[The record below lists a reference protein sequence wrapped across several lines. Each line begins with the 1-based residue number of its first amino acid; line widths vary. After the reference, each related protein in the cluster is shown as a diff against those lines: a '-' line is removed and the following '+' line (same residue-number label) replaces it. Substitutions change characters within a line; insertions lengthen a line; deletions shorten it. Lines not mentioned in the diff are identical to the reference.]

1 MALLA
6 PDGAGK
12 TTLFNAISGYVE
24 STEGTIYFKGT
35 PIHGLAPH
43 EISIKGVR
51 RTFQNGGLFPELTA
65 LENVLAGLHVHIDGS
80 FLGIVM
86 GLGEAREAEREGIAR
101 ARRLLDLMDL
111 GAIADQPVKDLSGG
125 QQRMVEIV
133 RTLATEPPLLLL
145 DEPVVGLSPPMRDRM
160 MEIIRRLAGE
170 EGIGI
175 MRRHRSGR
183 PDAELTDGPGKLC
196 QALRINLTLN
206 GSDLVTGETLFV
218 ERGQPIDEGTIRT
231 TPRIR
236 VTGDVAAV
244 TAPWRFVTENPRRS
258 DVGTVLADPRYSDT
272 WVSEHHTR
280 RLNAAG
286 LIRIPG

>member
-1 MALLA
+1 MEPLLKVQGVSVNFSGLKALA
-6 PDGAGK
+6 NVTFDAHAGEVRAVIGPNGAGK

-24 STEGTIYFKGT
+24 STEGAIYFKGT

-43 EISIKGVR
+43 EIAIKGVR

-65 LENVLAGLHVHIDGS
+65 LENVLAGLHMHIDGS

-145 DEPVVGLSPPMRDRM
+145 DEPVVGLAPPMRDRM

-175 MRRHRSGR
+175 MLIEHVIDLVMS
-183 PDAELTDGPGKLC
+183 
-196 QALRINLTLN
+196 
-206 GSDLVTGETLFV
+206 GSDVIVVLSSGEV
-218 ERGQPIDEGTIRT
+218 IAEGTPDEIRQN
-231 TPRIR
+231 R
-236 VTGDVAAV
+236 
-244 TAPWRFVTENPRRS
+244 E
-258 DVGTVLADPRYSDT
+258 VLEAYLG
-272 WVSEHHTR
+272 H
-280 RLNAAG
+280 A
-286 LIRIPG
+286 

>member
-1 MALLA
+1 MEPLLKVQGVSVNFSGLKALA
-6 PDGAGK
+6 NVTFDAHAGEVRAVIGPNGAGK

-43 EISIKGVR
+43 DISIKGVR

-65 LENVLAGLHVHIDGS
+65 LENVLAGLHMHIDGS

-145 DEPVVGLSPPMRDRM
+145 DEPVVGLAPPMRGRM

-175 MRRHRSGR
+175 MLIEHVIDLVMS
-183 PDAELTDGPGKLC
+183 
-196 QALRINLTLN
+196 
-206 GSDLVTGETLFV
+206 GSDVIVVLSSGEV
-218 ERGQPIDEGTIRT
+218 IAEGTPDEIRQN
-231 TPRIR
+231 R
-236 VTGDVAAV
+236 
-244 TAPWRFVTENPRRS
+244 E
-258 DVGTVLADPRYSDT
+258 VLEAYLG
-272 WVSEHHTR
+272 H
-280 RLNAAG
+280 A
-286 LIRIPG
+286 

>member
-1 MALLA
+1 MEPLLKVQGVSVNFSGLKALA
-6 PDGAGK
+6 NVTFDAHAGEVRAVIGPNGAGK

-24 STEGTIYFKGT
+24 STEGAIYFKGT

-43 EISIKGVR
+43 EIAIKGVR

-65 LENVLAGLHVHIDGS
+65 LENVLAGLHMHIDGS

-125 QQRMVEIV
+125 QQRMLEIV

-145 DEPVVGLSPPMRDRM
+145 DEPVVGLAPPMRDRM

-175 MRRHRSGR
+175 MLIEHVIDLVMS
-183 PDAELTDGPGKLC
+183 
-196 QALRINLTLN
+196 
-206 GSDLVTGETLFV
+206 GSDVIVVLSSGEV
-218 ERGQPIDEGTIRT
+218 IAEGTPDEIRQN
-231 TPRIR
+231 R
-236 VTGDVAAV
+236 
-244 TAPWRFVTENPRRS
+244 E
-258 DVGTVLADPRYSDT
+258 VLEAYLG
-272 WVSEHHTR
+272 H
-280 RLNAAG
+280 A
-286 LIRIPG
+286 

>member
-1 MALLA
+1 MDPLLKVQGVSVNFSGLKALA
-6 PDGAGK
+6 NVTFDAHAGEVRAVIGPNGAGK

-24 STEGTIYFKGT
+24 STEGAIYFKGT

-43 EISIKGVR
+43 EIAIKGVR

-65 LENVLAGLHVHIDGS
+65 LENVLAGLHMHIDGS

-145 DEPVVGLSPPMRDRM
+145 DEPVVGLAPPMRDRM

-175 MRRHRSGR
+175 MLIEHVIDLVMS
-183 PDAELTDGPGKLC
+183 
-196 QALRINLTLN
+196 
-206 GSDLVTGETLFV
+206 GSDVIVVLSSGEV
-218 ERGQPIDEGTIRT
+218 IAEGTPDEIRQN
-231 TPRIR
+231 R
-236 VTGDVAAV
+236 
-244 TAPWRFVTENPRRS
+244 E
-258 DVGTVLADPRYSDT
+258 VLEAYLG
-272 WVSEHHTR
+272 H
-280 RLNAAG
+280 A
-286 LIRIPG
+286 

>member
-1 MALLA
+1 MEPLLKLQGVSVNFSGLKALA
-6 PDGAGK
+6 NVTFDARAGEVRAVIGPNGAGK
-12 TTLFNAISGYVE
+12 TTLFNAISGYVP
-24 STEGTIYFKGT
+24 STAGTIYFKGT

-43 EISIKGVR
+43 DISIKGVR
-51 RTFQNGGLFPELTA
+51 RTFQNGGLFLELTA
-65 LENVLAGLHVHIDGS
+65 LENILAGLHVHIDGS

-111 GAIADQPVKDLSGG
+111 GVIADTPVKDLSGG

-175 MRRHRSGR
+175 ILIEHIIDLVMS
-183 PDAELTDGPGKLC
+183 
-196 QALRINLTLN
+196 
-206 GSDLVTGETLFV
+206 GSDVIVVLSSGEV
-218 ERGQPIDEGTIRT
+218 IAEGTPEEIRQN
-231 TPRIR
+231 R
-236 VTGDVAAV
+236 
-244 TAPWRFVTENPRRS
+244 E
-258 DVGTVLADPRYSDT
+258 VLEAYLG
-272 WVSEHHTR
+272 H
-280 RLNAAG
+280 A
-286 LIRIPG
+286 

>member
-1 MALLA
+1 MEPLLKLQGVSVNFSGLQALA
-6 PDGAGK
+6 NVTFNAHAGEVRAIIGPNGAGK
-12 TTLFNAISGYVE
+12 TPLFNAISGYVE
-24 STEGTIYFKGT
+24 STEGAIYFKGT

-43 EISIKGVR
+43 EIAIKGVR

-65 LENVLAGLHVHIDGS
+65 LENVLAGLHMHIDGS

-145 DEPVVGLSPPMRDRM
+145 DEPVVGLAPPMRDRM

-175 MRRHRSGR
+175 ILIEHIIDLVMS
-183 PDAELTDGPGKLC
+183 
-196 QALRINLTLN
+196 
-206 GSDLVTGETLFV
+206 GSDVIVVLSSGEV
-218 ERGQPIDEGTIRT
+218 IAEGTPDEIRQN
-231 TPRIR
+231 R
-236 VTGDVAAV
+236 
-244 TAPWRFVTENPRRS
+244 E
-258 DVGTVLADPRYSDT
+258 VLEAYLG
-272 WVSEHHTR
+272 H
-280 RLNAAG
+280 A
-286 LIRIPG
+286 

>member
-1 MALLA
+1 MEPLLKLQGVSVNFSGLKALA
-6 PDGAGK
+6 NVTFDAHAGEVRAVIGPNGAGK
-12 TTLFNAISGYVE
+12 TTLFNAISGYVP
-24 STEGTIYFKGT
+24 STAGTIYFKGT

-43 EISIKGVR
+43 DISIKGVR
-51 RTFQNGGLFPELTA
+51 RTFQNGGLFLELTT
-65 LENVLAGLHVHIDGS
+65 LENILAGLHVHIDGS

-111 GAIADQPVKDLSGG
+111 GVIADTPVKDLSGG

-175 MRRHRSGR
+175 ILIEHIIDLVMS
-183 PDAELTDGPGKLC
+183 
-196 QALRINLTLN
+196 
-206 GSDLVTGETLFV
+206 GSDVIVVLSSGEV
-218 ERGQPIDEGTIRT
+218 IAEGTPEEIRQN
-231 TPRIR
+231 R
-236 VTGDVAAV
+236 
-244 TAPWRFVTENPRRS
+244 E
-258 DVGTVLADPRYSDT
+258 VLEAYLG
-272 WVSEHHTR
+272 H
-280 RLNAAG
+280 A
-286 LIRIPG
+286 

>member
-1 MALLA
+1 MEPLLKVQGVSVNFSGLKALA
-6 PDGAGK
+6 NVTFDAHAGEVRAVIGPNGAGK

-24 STEGTIYFKGT
+24 STEGAIYFKGT

-65 LENVLAGLHVHIDGS
+65 LENVLAGLHMHIDGS

-145 DEPVVGLSPPMRDRM
+145 DEPVVGLAPPMRDRM

-175 MRRHRSGR
+175 MLIEHVIDLVMS
-183 PDAELTDGPGKLC
+183 
-196 QALRINLTLN
+196 
-206 GSDLVTGETLFV
+206 GSDVIVVLSSGEV
-218 ERGQPIDEGTIRT
+218 IAEGTPDEIRQN
-231 TPRIR
+231 R
-236 VTGDVAAV
+236 
-244 TAPWRFVTENPRRS
+244 E
-258 DVGTVLADPRYSDT
+258 VLEAYLG
-272 WVSEHHTR
+272 H
-280 RLNAAG
+280 A
-286 LIRIPG
+286 

>member
-1 MALLA
+1 MDPLLKVQGVSVNFSGLKALA
-6 PDGAGK
+6 NVTFDAHAGEVRAVIGPNGAGK
-12 TTLFNAISGYVE
+12 TTLFNAISGYEE

-43 EISIKGVR
+43 EIAIKGVR

-65 LENVLAGLHVHIDGS
+65 LENVLAGLHMHIDGS

-145 DEPVVGLSPPMRDRM
+145 DEPVVGLAPPMRDRM

-175 MRRHRSGR
+175 MLIEHVIDLVMS
-183 PDAELTDGPGKLC
+183 
-196 QALRINLTLN
+196 
-206 GSDLVTGETLFV
+206 GSDVIVVLSSGEV
-218 ERGQPIDEGTIRT
+218 IAEGTPDEIRQN
-231 TPRIR
+231 R
-236 VTGDVAAV
+236 
-244 TAPWRFVTENPRRS
+244 E
-258 DVGTVLADPRYSDT
+258 VLEAYLG
-272 WVSEHHTR
+272 H
-280 RLNAAG
+280 A
-286 LIRIPG
+286 

>member
-1 MALLA
+1 MDPLLKVQGVSVNFSGLKALA
-6 PDGAGK
+6 NVTFDAHAGEVRAVIGPNGAGK

-43 EISIKGVR
+43 EIAIKGVR

-65 LENVLAGLHVHIDGS
+65 LENVLAGLHMHIDGS

-145 DEPVVGLSPPMRDRM
+145 DEPVVGLAPPMRVRM

-175 MRRHRSGR
+175 MLIEHVIDLVMS
-183 PDAELTDGPGKLC
+183 
-196 QALRINLTLN
+196 
-206 GSDLVTGETLFV
+206 GSDVIVVLSSGEV
-218 ERGQPIDEGTIRT
+218 IAEGTPDEIRQN
-231 TPRIR
+231 R
-236 VTGDVAAV
+236 
-244 TAPWRFVTENPRRS
+244 E
-258 DVGTVLADPRYSDT
+258 VLEAYLG
-272 WVSEHHTR
+272 H
-280 RLNAAG
+280 A
-286 LIRIPG
+286 

>member
-1 MALLA
+1 MEPLLKLQGVSVNFSGLRALDNVTFNA
-6 PDGAGK
+6 HAGEVRAVIGPNGAGK
-12 TTLFNAISGYVE
+12 TTLFNAISGYVP
-24 STEGTIYFKGT
+24 STEGDIHFKGE

-43 EISIKGVR
+43 EISVKGVR

-65 LENVLAGLHVHIDGS
+65 LENVLAGLHMHIDGS

-145 DEPVVGLSPPMRDRM
+145 DEPVVGLAPPMRDRM

-175 MRRHRSGR
+175 MLIEHVIDLVMS
-183 PDAELTDGPGKLC
+183 
-196 QALRINLTLN
+196 
-206 GSDLVTGETLFV
+206 GSDVIVVLSSGEV
-218 ERGQPIDEGTIRT
+218 IAEGTPDEIRQN
-231 TPRIR
+231 R
-236 VTGDVAAV
+236 
-244 TAPWRFVTENPRRS
+244 E
-258 DVGTVLADPRYSDT
+258 VLEAYLG
-272 WVSEHHTR
+272 H
-280 RLNAAG
+280 A
-286 LIRIPG
+286 

>member
-1 MALLA
+1 MEPLLELQGVSVNFSGLQALDKVTFDA
-6 PDGAGK
+6 HAGEVRAVIGPNGAGK
-12 TTLFNAISGYVE
+12 TTLFNAVSGYVP
-24 STEGTIYFKGT
+24 TADGTIHFKGM

-43 EISIKGVR
+43 DISVKGVR
-51 RTFQNGGLFPELTA
+51 RTFQNGGLFMELTA
-65 LENVLAGLHVHIDGS
+65 LENILAGLHVNIDSS

-133 RTLATEPPLLLL
+133 RTLATDPPLLLL

-175 MRRHRSGR
+175 MLIEHVIDLVMS
-183 PDAELTDGPGKLC
+183 
-196 QALRINLTLN
+196 
-206 GSDLVTGETLFV
+206 GSDVIVVLSSGEV
-218 ERGQPIDEGTIRT
+218 IAEGPPEEIRQN
-231 TPRIR
+231 R
-236 VTGDVAAV
+236 
-244 TAPWRFVTENPRRS
+244 E
-258 DVGTVLADPRYSDT
+258 VLEAYLG
-272 WVSEHHTR
+272 H
-280 RLNAAG
+280 A
-286 LIRIPG
+286 

>member
-1 MALLA
+1 MDPLLKVQGVSVNFSGLKALA
-6 PDGAGK
+6 NVTFDAHAGEVRAVIGPNGAGK
-12 TTLFNAISGYVE
+12 TTLFNAISGYVP
-24 STEGTIYFKGT
+24 STAGTIYFKGT

-43 EISIKGVR
+43 EIAIKGVR

-65 LENVLAGLHVHIDGS
+65 LENVLAGLHMHIDGS

-145 DEPVVGLSPPMRDRM
+145 DEPVVGLAPPMRGRM

-175 MRRHRSGR
+175 MLIEHVIDLVMS
-183 PDAELTDGPGKLC
+183 
-196 QALRINLTLN
+196 
-206 GSDLVTGETLFV
+206 GSDVIVVLSSGEV
-218 ERGQPIDEGTIRT
+218 IAEGTPDEIRQN
-231 TPRIR
+231 R
-236 VTGDVAAV
+236 
-244 TAPWRFVTENPRRS
+244 E
-258 DVGTVLADPRYSDT
+258 VLEAYLG
-272 WVSEHHTR
+272 H
-280 RLNAAG
+280 A
-286 LIRIPG
+286 